1 MLPLLPETTQ
11 LMAKLEQLSH
21 RRIEFMP
28 VDSLPVLASLKIARH
43 GASFHVLQ
51 YRPSNDPLDY
61 YVAQQVGTVLRMFE
75 LPEIQRFDFAGN
87 DRGENAVESILRAS
101 SHLSSSDEAILPLF
115 AKSVHHWA
123 MMQLRSIPLG
133 MRVDAWLYATFP
145 NMRESIARGL
155 GEQQQMNVQ
164 LLDQQAGGLSPPT
177 NQFAPVTAYALFTD
191 RLLGTSYEIPF
202 KAAGALQD
210 GRKLLNLFDTIQAD
224 PAHDRQLIDFW
235 ARQLGMTD
243 WYQWVPYQP

>member
-1 MLPLLPETTQ
+1 MLPLLHETTQ
-11 LMAKLEQLSH
+11 LVAKLEQLSH
-21 RRIEFMP
+21 RRVEFMP
-28 VDSLPVLASLKIARH
+28 LDSLPVLASLKLARH

-51 YRPSNDPLDY
+51 YRPSNAPLDY

-75 LPEIQRFDFAGN
+75 LPEEQRFDFAGN
-87 DRGENAVESILRAS
+87 DRGEKAVESILRAS

-115 AKSVHHWA
+115 AKSVHQWA

-145 NMRESIARGL
+145 SMRDSIARGL

-164 LLDQQAGGLSPPT
+164 LLNQQAGALAPPT
-177 NQFAPVTAYALFTD
+177 NQFAPATAYALFTD

-202 KAAGALQD
+202 KSAGALRE
-210 GRKLLNLFDTIQAD
+210 GKTLLNLFDTTPDD

-235 ARQLGMTD
+235 ARQLGMSD
-243 WYQWVPYQP
+243 WYQWVSYQP